1 MSIFLLETCVFL
13 HESPFLFGYS
23 KNSYYICV
31 MTVKELKTLLES
43 VKNDNME
50 VVITDIK
57 SWRTDNFKEENCH
70 IINNMFQIH
79 F

>member
-1 MSIFLLETCVFL
+1 MEEKS
-13 HESPFLFGYS
+13 
-23 KNSYYICV
+23 

-50 VVITDIK
+50 VVITDVEYQK
-57 SWRTDNFKEENCH
+57 TDNFKEEDCH

>member
-1 MSIFLLETCVFL
+1 
-13 HESPFLFGYS
+13 
-23 KNSYYICV
+23 

-50 VVITDIK
+50 VIITDVEHQK
-57 SWRTDNFKEENCH
+57 TDNFKKEDCH
-70 IINNMFQIH
+70 INNNLFIIR